1 MSESTPQPGPE
12 PETPVDPPAR
22 PRERGARRRGVG
34 RWARRTLAVVVAVVA
49 ALIFT
54 VLSIDIGR
62 MFPGLRGLAERQA
75 SQYLERPAHIGR
87 ISALLVPGDFA
98 IDDVVIEGRRPEDR
112 PFMRVKRVIV
122 HLDWW
127 PLLRDLRH
135 PKIHVQ
141 VRLVDWQ
148 MVVETWAGG
157 VHNVPKLTPKNASK
171 GPKSYTT
178 TVDYAFATNG
188 HFIYDDHATPWSVD
202 APDLN
207 FALTRSEALQQYV
220 GRSQFTG
227 GAIRILGYR
236 PMAAE
241 MTTRFVLDGPHVQ
254 LQHIDLKTD
263 GSLSHVNG
271 LVDFS
276 RWPEQTYY
284 VNSDVDFATMRGI
297 FFPNESW
304 RVGGDGHFT
313 GEFRYAKDGK
323 RELAGDFTSDVA
335 TVNDIDFKQL
345 HGGLLW
351 TNTQFA
357 VTHADADLL
366 GGHTRFDYGLAPL
379 GTPGGA
385 TATFAADYSN
395 LDLFALDRLINLRG
409 LHLAGVASGDAALE
423 WQNGHFGT
431 TRRGGAHTSLSP
443 PPGIAL
449 APVVLPQTPLPAA
462 FEPMPFDSRPRG
474 GALAVGG
481 DVTYRFDPDG
491 TTFEPSWIATPHTY
505 VSFSGRMAHDVGN
518 TFPFAVTSHDWQESD
533 RVLAAIMTA
542 VSGPTGAIQVGGR
555 GTFNGRMTGPFSSP
569 RIEGHFT
576 GESLRVWDVT
586 WGRAAAD
593 LVIENKYV
601 DITHSLITGEPGAQ
615 IVADGRY
622 ALGFRDD
629 NAEEI
634 RAHVRLEHWPLV
646 DLRHAFDL
654 DDWPVD
660 GTIALAD
667 LDLSGRYKAMYG
679 TGPLRID
686 HGQAWH
692 ERFDSATGDLA
703 LEGTGLRIGR
713 IELRKGSEGVIQGA
727 ARIGWDGTY
736 DFSATGT
743 GIDVETLDNF
753 KLPSTPLSGRL
764 TIDRVTG
771 GGTFAAPRYSFDGSI
786 SDLFVG
792 DEGIGPVAGRFTV
805 NNDVMSIDYFQ
816 IGSSRVTVNGAGTI
830 AFDAGYTSD
839 LRLRFQTTALDPY
852 LKFVMKDDI
861 SPYTRI
867 LVGGLLSV
875 RGPLADPEGLLV
887 DARIDDATLTLS
899 DYQLTNDGPIQ
910 LQLENGV
917 ARIAALKLKGN
928 DTNLAVTGR
937 IDTQARTFDVS
948 ASGDASLSILQFKLK
963 TLLASGAATLDA
975 SLTGS
980 FDAPK
985 LTGRATIAD
994 GRLRPFDS
1002 PHSVEALNGRIT
1014 FGTNPTTL
1022 ENAITLDDI
1031 TGRVGN
1037 GDVRFGGTIALDGY
1051 RVVEYDLTAQGRSMR
1066 LRYPDGFSSTVD
1078 MNLFLTGP
1086 RTAPRLT
1093 GSIDVLRMAVVGA
1106 SAGSSSWLALLTGT
1120 GPAET
1125 LRPAI
1130 ATSPAS
1136 TIPLTLNIQVR
1147 APRMAIIDTK
1157 TAHVDASAELTVGG
1171 TFEAPTLNGDV
1182 DIVGGRFSA
1191 YGNQYFVREST
1202 ISFHNSFD
1210 PIFDVAVET
1219 RPRLGGQTYVVDVE
1233 GRGTLRSLT
1242 WGLNSDPYLP
1252 KSDIISL
1259 IFGSMP
1265 KVGTIE
1271 RRTYALSQEQQQL
1284 MIQTAGATL
1293 LATPLTAAVGSVVER
1308 TGALDTVQITPV
1320 LAPDDA
1326 SQQLNPTARV
1336 TLGKRI
1342 SPRVFLT
1349 YSRTLSPPQDEI
1361 ILLEYE
1367 QSDLLSWVLSRNED
1381 RTFALDFRLRYVF

>member
-1 MSESTPQPGPE
+1 VSESTPQPGPD
-12 PETPVDPPAR
+12 PEIPAEPPAR
-22 PRERGARRRGVG
+22 PRERGARRRGVQ
-34 RWARRTLAVVVAVVA
+34 RWTRRALAIVVAVVA

-54 VLSIDIGR
+54 VISIDIGR
-62 MFPGLRGLAERQA
+62 LFPGLRGLAEREA
-75 SQYLERPAHIGR
+75 SKYLERPAHIGR

-98 IDDVVIEGRRPEDR
+98 IDDVVIEGRRPDDR

-122 HLDWW
+122 HLNWW
-127 PLLRDLRH
+127 PLLRDPRH
-135 PKIHVQ
+135 PQIHVQ

-157 VHNVPKLTPKNASK
+157 VHNVPKLTPKNPST

-202 APDLN
+202 APNLN

-220 GRSQFTG
+220 GRSQFTH
-227 GAIRILGYR
+227 GAVRILGYQ
-236 PMAAE
+236 PMATE
-241 MTTRFVLDGPHVQ
+241 MTTRFVLDGPRVQ

-284 VNSDVDFATMRGI
+284 VNSDVDFGTMRGI
-297 FFPNESW
+297 FFPTESW
-304 RVGGDGHFT
+304 RVAGNGHFT
-313 GEFRYAKDGK
+313 GAFRYAKDST

-335 TVNDIDFKQL
+335 TINDIAFPHL
-345 HGGLLW
+345 HGSLIW
-351 TNTQFA
+351 TNSRFA
-357 VTHADADLL
+357 VTHAESDLL
-366 GGHTRFDYGLAPL
+366 GGQTRFEYGLAPL

-385 TATFAADYSN
+385 TATFAADYSDV
-395 LDLFALDRLINLRG
+395 DLFSIDRLINLRG
-409 LHLAGVASGDAALE
+409 LHLAGIASGNLSLE
-423 WQNGHFGT
+423 WQNGRFGA

-449 APVVLPQTPLPAA
+449 APVVLPETPLPATV
-462 FEPMPFDSRPRG
+462 EPKPFDSRLRG
-474 GALAVGG
+474 GPLAVGG
-481 DVTYRFDPDG
+481 DITYQFDPGG
-491 TTFEPSWIATPHTY
+491 TTFEPSWAATPHTY
-505 VSFSGRMAHDVGN
+505 VSFGGRMGHDGHNVL
-518 TFPFAVTSHDWQESD
+518 PFAVTSHDWQESD

-542 VSGPTGAIQVGGR
+542 VSGPTGAIEVGGR
-555 GTFNGRMTGPFSSP
+555 GTFNGRMTGAFSSP

-576 GESLRVWDVT
+576 GEALRVWDVT

-601 DITHSLITGEPGAQ
+601 DITHSLITGEPGSQ

-622 ALGFRDD
+622 ALGFRNDD
-629 NAEEI
+629 AEEI
-634 RAHVRLEHWPLV
+634 RAHVRLEHWPLA
-646 DLRHAFDL
+646 DLRHAFTL

-667 LDLSGRYKAMYG
+667 LDLRGRYKTMYG
-679 TGPLRID
+679 SGPLRID
-686 HGQAWH
+686 QGHAWH
-692 ERFDSATGDLA
+692 EGFDVATGDLT

-713 IELRKGSEGVIQGA
+713 IDLRKGSEGVIQGA

-736 DFSATGT
+736 DFSATGG

-753 KLPSTPLSGRL
+753 KMPSAPLSGRL
-764 TIDRVTG
+764 TIDRVSG
-771 GGTFAAPRYSFDGSI
+771 AGTFAAPRYSFDGSI

-805 NNDVMSIDYFQ
+805 NNDVMSIEYFQ
-816 IGSSRVTVNGAGTI
+816 IGSSRATVSGVGTI
-830 AFDAGYTSD
+830 AFDPGYTSD
-839 LRLRFQTTALDPY
+839 LRVRFQTTALDPY

-875 RGPLADPEGLLV
+875 HGPLADPKGLVV
-887 DARIDDATLTLS
+887 DARIDDAKLTLS
-899 DYQLTNDGPIQ
+899 DYDLTNDGPVQ

-937 IDTQARTFDVS
+937 VDTQARTFDVS

-1022 ENAITLDDI
+1022 ENAITLDDV
-1031 TGRVGN
+1031 TGRIGN

-1051 RVVEYDLTAQGRSMR
+1051 RVVEYNLTAQGRSMR
-1066 LRYPDGFSSTVD
+1066 LRYPDGFSSTVN

-1086 RTAPRLT
+1086 QSAPRLA

-1106 SAGSSSWLALLTGT
+1106 SASSSSWLGLLAAGATDT
-1120 GPAET
+1120 I
-1125 LRPAI
+1125 RPAI
-1130 ATSPAS
+1130 AAAPAS
-1136 TIPLTLNIQVR
+1136 TIPVTLNIQVR
-1147 APRMAIIDTK
+1147 APRMAVIDTK
-1157 TAHVDASAELTVGG
+1157 TARVEAAAELAVGG
-1171 TFEAPTLNGDV
+1171 TFDVPTLNGDV

-1191 YGNQYFVREST
+1191 YGNQYFVREGT

-1210 PIFDVAVET
+1210 PIFDVAAEI
-1219 RPRLGGQTYVVDVE
+1219 RPRLGGQTYVVDAEV
-1233 GRGTLRSLT
+1233 RGTPRSLT
-1242 WGLNSDPYLP
+1242 AQFNSDPYLP
-1252 KSDIISL
+1252 QSDIISL
-1259 IFGSMP
+1259 LFGATP
-1265 KVGTIE
+1265 EVGTIE
-1271 RRTYALSQEQQQL
+1271 RRTYALSQEQQQR

-1293 LATPLTAAVGSVVER
+1293 LATPLTSIVGSVVER
-1308 TGALDTVQITPV
+1308 TGALDTVQITP
-1320 LAPDDA
+1320 LLTPDDA

-1342 SPRVFLT
+1342 SPRVYLT
-1349 YSRTLSPPQDEI
+1349 YSRTLSPPQDEV

>member
-1 MSESTPQPGPE
+1 
-12 PETPVDPPAR
+12 
-22 PRERGARRRGVG
+22 
-34 RWARRTLAVVVAVVA
+34 
-49 ALIFT
+49 
-54 VLSIDIGR
+54 
-62 MFPGLRGLAERQA
+62 
-75 SQYLERPAHIGR
+75 
-87 ISALLVPGDFA
+87 
-98 IDDVVIEGRRPEDR
+98 
-112 PFMRVKRVIV
+112 
-122 HLDWW
+122 
-127 PLLRDLRH
+127 
-135 PKIHVQ
+135 
-141 VRLVDWQ
+141 
-148 MVVETWAGG
+148 
-157 VHNVPKLTPKNASK
+157 
-171 GPKSYTT
+171 
-178 TVDYAFATNG
+178 
-188 HFIYDDHATPWSVD
+188 VD
-202 APDLN
+202 APDLS

-236 PMAAE
+236 PMATE

-284 VNSDVDFATMRGI
+284 VNSDVDFTTMRGI

-304 RVGGDGHFT
+304 RVAGNGHFT
-313 GEFRYAKDGK
+313 GEFRYAKDGQ

-335 TVNDIDFKQL
+335 TVNDIDFKTL

-351 TNTQFA
+351 TNSRFA

-379 GTPGGA
+379 GTPTGA
-385 TATFAADYSN
+385 TATFAADYSDV
-395 LDLFALDRLINLRG
+395 DLFALDRLINLRG
-409 LHLAGVASGDAALE
+409 LHLAGLASGNLALE
-423 WQNGHFGT
+423 WQNGRFGA
-431 TRRGGAHTSLSP
+431 TRRGEGHTSLTP

-449 APVVLPQTPLPAA
+449 APVVLPQTPLPAV
-462 FEPMPFDSRPRG
+462 FEPKPFDPRPRG

-481 DVTYRFDPDG
+481 DVTYHFDPGG
-491 TTFEPSWIATPHTY
+491 TTFEPSWAATPHTY
-505 VSFSGRMAHDVGN
+505 VSFSGRMAHDGSN
-518 TFPFAVTSHDWQESD
+518 AFPFAVTSHDWQESD

-542 VSGPTGAIQVGGR
+542 VGGPTGAIEVGGR
-555 GTFNGRMTGPFSSP
+555 GTFNGRMTGSFSSP

-576 GESLRVWDVT
+576 GDAVRAWDVT
-586 WGRAAAD
+586 WGTAAAD

-601 DITHSLITGEPGAQ
+601 DITHSLITGEAGAQ

-629 NAEEI
+629 GAEEI
-634 RAHVRLEHWPLV
+634 RARVRLEHWPLA
-646 DLRHAFDL
+646 DLRHAFTL
-654 DDWPVD
+654 DDWPVE
-660 GTIALAD
+660 GTIGLAD
-667 LDLSGRYKAMYG
+667 LDLRGRYKTMFG
-679 TGPLRID
+679 SGPLQID
-686 HGQAWH
+686 QGHAWH
-692 ERFDSATGDLA
+692 EGFDVATGDLT

-713 IELRKGSEGVIQGA
+713 IELRKGSEGLIQGA

-736 DFSATGT
+736 DFSATGS

-753 KLPSTPLSGRL
+753 KVPSAPLSGRL
-764 TIDRVTG
+764 TINNVHG
-771 GGTFAAPRYSFDGSI
+771 SGTFAAPQYSFDGSI

-792 DEGIGPVAGRFTV
+792 DEGIGPVASRFTV
-805 NNDVMSIDYFQ
+805 NNDVMAIEYFQ
-816 IGSSRVTVNGAGTI
+816 IGSSRVTVNGVGTI

-875 RGPLADPEGLLV
+875 HGPLADPKGVIV
-887 DARIDDATLTLS
+887 DATIDNATLTLS
-899 DYQLTNDGPIQ
+899 DYELTNDGPVH

-948 ASGDASLSILQFKLK
+948 ASGAASLSILQFKLK
-963 TLLASGAATLDA
+963 SLLASGAATLDA

-980 FDAPK
+980 FDAPT
-985 LTGRATIAD
+985 LTGHATITD

-1022 ENAITLDDI
+1022 ENAITLDDM

-1037 GDVRFGGTIALDGY
+1037 GDVRFGGSIALDGY
-1051 RVVEYDLTAQGRSMR
+1051 RVVEYNLTAQGRSMR

-1086 RTAPRLT
+1086 RTAPRLA
-1093 GSIDVLRMAVVGA
+1093 GSIDVLRMTFVGA
-1106 SAGSSSWLALLTGT
+1106 SAGSSSWLALLAG
-1120 GPAET
+1120 GGSSESV
-1125 LRPAI
+1125 RPATAVI
-1130 ATSPAS
+1130 PAS

-1147 APRMAIIDTK
+1147 APRMAVIDTK
-1157 TAHVDASAELTVGG
+1157 TARVEASAELAVGG
-1171 TFEAPTLNGDV
+1171 TFDVPTLNGDV

-1191 YGNQYFVREST
+1191 YGNQYFVREGT

-1210 PIFDVAVET
+1210 PIFDVAAET

-1242 WGLNSDPYLP
+1242 TRFSSDPYLP
-1252 KSDIISL
+1252 QSDIVSL
-1259 IFGSMP
+1259 IFGATP
-1265 KVGTIE
+1265 QVGTIE

-1293 LATPLTAAVGSVVER
+1293 LATPLTSIVGSVVER

-1320 LAPDDA
+1320 LATDDA

-1342 SPRVFLT
+1342 SPRVYLT